1 VATLIVTLST
11 LGLMVFIVL
20 ALIALFKKTGKAK
33 KMFKGMGICFAILI
47 VCSFFV
53 DPAEL
58 ESASS
63 DKADS
68 EKAIEATATK
78 ESKTDAKATEKE
90 KKSSEEAEA
99 KEEAEKKAAAKAKAK
114 EEAEKKAAAD
124 KQNKLEKET
133 YVNNIKATISEIN
146 KEYDSIWEKDW
157 RPAWDAINNNTSDIN
172 DLALNMENVSNGY
185 SSLST
190 KLIEFKPDGLSEKH
204 NQMFEDYRIAM
215 GKAIAYRGNAGRAIT
230 QAITGVADI
239 QSRMEE
245 AKKSVELADKYMLEA
260 TVNIVTLEKELGVL
274 Q

>member
-1 VATLIVTLST
+1 MAILIVTLST

-20 ALIALFKKTGKAK
+20 ALIALFKQTGKAK
-33 KMFKGMGICFAILI
+33 KMFKGMGICFALLI

-53 DPAEL
+53 DPAKL
-58 ESASS
+58 ESAST
-63 DKADS
+63 DKGDS

-78 ESKTDAKATEKE
+78 ESKTDAKATETE
-90 KKSSEEAEA
+90 KKASEEAKA
-99 KEEAEKKAAAKAKAK
+99 KEEAEKKAAAEAKAK
-114 EEAEKKAAAD
+114 EEAAAD

-146 KEYDSIWEKDW
+146 KEYDSIWEQDW
-157 RPAWDAINNNTSDIN
+157 RPAWDAINNNASGIN

-204 NQMFEDYRIAM
+204 NQMFEDYRIAL